1 MSGPATPAGRAARGN
16 WCVAGWSIAAAVV
29 LVFVLANAHLVY
41 VAFAS
46 RPDCVAPRDA
56 GAATYRAASPAC

>member
-1 MSGPATPAGRAARGN
+1 MSGPATSAGRAARGN
-16 WCVAGWSIAAAVV
+16 WRVAGWSIAAAVV

-41 VAFAS
+41 LAFAS